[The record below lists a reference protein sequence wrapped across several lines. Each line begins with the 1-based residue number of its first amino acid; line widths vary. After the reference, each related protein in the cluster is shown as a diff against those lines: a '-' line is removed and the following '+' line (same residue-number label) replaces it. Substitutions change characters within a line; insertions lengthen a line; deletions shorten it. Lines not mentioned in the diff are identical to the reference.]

1 MKLATDQAIKQ
12 WYTEQNIYS
21 AKQGKLFSRLI
32 SWKLWLIGLVQRPE
46 HLFYP
51 EYMCPPVSLLLS
63 NNKLA
68 SLFLEC
74 KSRFKVCYQFNKV
87 VQCNTIV
94 THNESIPLMV
104 LKLCS
109 VVFKILGSIKVLISF
124 SFFKFLFC
132 LLFIYIMIFFFYYCC
147 DIEYLVL
154 EVNFGCSLIHNGT
167 SLPTQKP
174 GNPILRYMQENQL
187 GRFNTY
193 LLLFWK
199 CMCNYSDM

>member
-32 SWKLWLIGLVQRPE
+32 SWKLWLIGLVQWPE

-132 LLFIYIMIFFFYYCC
+132 LLFIYIMIFFSFIIVVILNIWFLKLILAAPLFITGLHCPLRSQE
-147 DIEYLVL
+147 ILYLDTCRKT
-154 EVNFGCSLIHNGT
+154 N
-167 SLPTQKP
+167 
-174 GNPILRYMQENQL
+174 
-187 GRFNTY
+187 
-193 LLLFWK
+193 
-199 CMCNYSDM
+199 

>member
-1 MKLATDQAIKQ
+1 M
-12 WYTEQNIYS
+12 
-21 AKQGKLFSRLI
+21 
-32 SWKLWLIGLVQRPE
+32 QRPE

-132 LLFIYIMIFFFYYCC
+132 LLFIYIMIFFSFIIVVILNIWFLKLILAAPLFITGLHCPLRSQE
-147 DIEYLVL
+147 ILYLDTCRKT
-154 EVNFGCSLIHNGT
+154 N
-167 SLPTQKP
+167 
-174 GNPILRYMQENQL
+174 
-187 GRFNTY
+187 
-193 LLLFWK
+193 
-199 CMCNYSDM
+199 

>member
-1 MKLATDQAIKQ
+1 MKQAADQAIKQ

-32 SWKLWLIGLVQRPE
+32 SWRLWLIGLVQRPE

-63 NNKLA
+63 NNKFV

-74 KSRFKVCYQFNKV
+74 KSRFKVCYQFNN

-104 LKLCS
+104 LRVCS
-109 VVFKILGSIKVLISF
+109 VVFKILGSIKILISL
-124 SFFKFLFC
+124 FLF
-132 LLFIYIMIFFFYYCC
+132 LISVLFIIHIYYDFFFYYCC
-147 DIEYLVL
+147 DFEYLVL

-174 GNPILRYMQENQL
+174 GNPILRYMQENRL